1 MPRFIEA
8 EPRAQATL
16 FPERIEDYIDE
27 DNPVRAIEAFV
38 DMLDLEGIGFQG
50 MMPKVT
56 GRPAYHPSTML
67 KLYIYGY
74 LNRIQ
79 STRRLERETGRNL
92 VLMWL
97 LGRLQPDF
105 KTIANFRRAN
115 GKAIRKV
122 CSQFIQLCRKLGL
135 FSQK

>member
-8 EPRAQATL
+8 EPCAQATL
-16 FPERIEDYIDE
+16 FPERLDDYIDE
-27 DNPVRAIEAFV
+27 DNSVRVVDTFV
-38 DMLDLEGIGFQG
+38 GMLDLDGLGFQG
-50 MMPKVT
+50 MTPKVT

-79 STRRLERETGRNL
+79 STRRLEREAGRNL
-92 VLMWL
+92 ELMWL

-105 KTIANFRRAN
+105 RTIANFLHVN
-115 GKAIRKV
+115 GKAI
-122 CSQFIQLCRKLGL
+122 
-135 FSQK
+135 

>member
-1 MPRFIEA
+1 MPRFVEA
-8 EPRAQATL
+8 ESRSQATL

-38 DMLDLEGIGFQG
+38 DILDLEDIGFAG
-50 MMPKVT
+50 MQPKAT

-79 STRRLERETGRNL
+79 STRRLEQESGRNL
-92 VLMWL
+92 ELMWL
-97 LGRLQPDF
+97 LGRLRPDF
-105 KTIANFRRAN
+105 KTIANFR
-115 GKAIRKV
+115 
-122 CSQFIQLCRKLGL
+122 
-135 FSQK
+135 